1 VCSSDLVKRASGG
14 GGFRIVSF
22 PKEFERGLLETLEL
36 RFYLI
41 LLAAL
46 VLVYGT
52 VIILANTG
60 YSEEDLASVLK
71 EKYIQK
77 IYDTTFEEPVAVEEP
92 EETISVQEEDGT
104 IAKEEEPEVRPE
116 RKETKREEA
125 SGASA
130 TERREQARR
139 DAARRSSQRDRK
151 ANQVAGTGVL
161 GELSAAGGG
170 GSGDA
175 VYDVLG
181 ESGSGLGDLDAVLGN
196 ISGLESA
203 SSSSRKSSLG
213 ERRGSGGR
221 SGGAGID
228 DLISTGTG
236 QSGSVSINRDAGFG
250 IKGVEGSV
258 SGKGTKSSA
267 RSQDAIGRVVL
278 KHGAAIENCYKR
290 ESRLNPNLKGSVR
303 AQFTIRPDG
312 RVSGVKII
320 ESTLRNRKVESC
332 ITTRIKSW
340 RFDKI
345 DQSDGPVT
353 ARYKWIFNN

>member
-1 VCSSDLVKRASGG
+1 MKDSKSNPKAQGVKRASGG

-203 SSSSRKSSLG
+203 SDRKS
-213 ERRGSGGR
+213 
-221 SGGAGID
+221 
-228 DLISTGTG
+228 
-236 QSGSVSINRDAGFG
+236 
-250 IKGVEGSV
+250 
-258 SGKGTKSSA
+258 
-267 RSQDAIGRVVL
+267 VV
-278 KHGAAIENCYKR
+278 
-290 ESRLNPNLKGSVR
+290 
-303 AQFTIRPDG
+303 
-312 RVSGVKII
+312 
-320 ESTLRNRKVESC
+320 
-332 ITTRIKSW
+332 
-340 RFDKI
+340 
-345 DQSDGPVT
+345 
-353 ARYKWIFNN
+353 